1 MWKYFSLQWWLK
13 IELLF
18 LLFWIFFSSFQEG
31 WQVISK
37 SQTFRILFWSVKS
50 VLVKVCNVC
59 GESPH
64 IYNIYHI
71 APKPPI
77 HMLLILTNLPKK
89 MYYVLWARI
98 FGVSFPS
105 HLKKL
110 CSILRFWLEK
120 LNCGFFHSFHSRK
133 NTTKQL
139 FQSKFQC
146 RK

>member
-13 IELLF
+13 IDLLF

-110 CSILRFWLEK
+110 CSILRFWLWKFELWIISLLSLEK
-120 LNCGFFHSFHSRK
+120 K
-133 NTTKQL
+133 NHKTTFL
-139 FQSKFQC
+139 VNISV
-146 RK
+146 